1 MCLRTCNRIVLR
13 RRGGGQH
20 RRPTVGAGIPSRR
33 CGTTSCRAS
42 LRAVTSTK
50 VATPKWCKAGGNLPG
65 KTVGKTPGKPVDGY
79 SLVTAWWCSTYAAEG
94 KPNPGMR
101 MVDNMSGSDAAT
113 KTAPHSSASN
123 GSARTP
129 APPIPRSPARSRRRP
144 AVIGAGI
151 ERSDLVVVDVRP
163 NPLLDVV
170 AADQFSSVVGAS
182 AATSLL
188 PGSLLTPRATTDKLM
203 PGKGMSLVGVVLTI
217 TQLPADRSWQAIR
230 CGWSTPRHL
239 SPVLRSTTQK
249 RSAAKWCRSPVRTTL
264 ARRR

>member
-1 MCLRTCNRIVLR
+1 M
-13 RRGGGQH
+13 
-20 RRPTVGAGIPSRR
+20 
-33 CGTTSCRAS
+33 
-42 LRAVTSTK
+42 
-50 VATPKWCKAGGNLPG
+50 PG

-79 SLVTAWWCSTYAAEG
+79 SLVTAWWCSTYADKG

-144 AVIGAGI
+144 AVIGAGSALLALGGLTSAWLVTTTSNTVPVLAIAQSVQRGEII

-163 NPLLDVV
+163 DPLLDVV
-170 AADQFSSVVGAS
+170 AADQLSSVVGAS
-182 AATSLL
+182 AAATLL
-188 PGSLLTPRATTDKLM
+188 PGSLLTPGATTDKLM